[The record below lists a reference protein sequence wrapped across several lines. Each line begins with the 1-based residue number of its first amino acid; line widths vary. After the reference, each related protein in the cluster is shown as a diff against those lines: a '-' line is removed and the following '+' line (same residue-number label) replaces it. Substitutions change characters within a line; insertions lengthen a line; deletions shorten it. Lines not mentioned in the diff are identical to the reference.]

1 MKTTALSRS
10 RTGVVQP
17 QDPGTSRAA
26 AHSGA
31 NTPSPRSETP
41 SPETLAARPQGSA
54 PSPRSETPIPESIVA
69 HQASRILELAYPGDR
84 RYRLSFEFLR
94 VYSPSAEVQGHGPG
108 QEVLQTG
115 KRNVGIVRIEPVGNY
130 AIKPVFSDGHE
141 SGLYS
146 WEVLHRLCLQHDALW
161 NTYLKRLEAAG
172 ARREPD

>member
-41 SPETLAARPQGSA
+41 SSETLAARPQGSA

-69 HQASRILELAYPGDR
+69 HQASRILELAYPG
-84 RYRLSFEFLR
+84 
-94 VYSPSAEVQGHGPG
+94 
-108 QEVLQTG
+108 
-115 KRNVGIVRIEPVGNY
+115 I
-130 AIKPVFSDGHE
+130 
-141 SGLYS
+141 
-146 WEVLHRLCLQHDALW
+146 DA
-161 NTYLKRLEAAG
+161 TA
-172 ARREPD
+172 